1 MKECFLCSRDY
12 KNVKEE
18 MFGKGCLNQIYHFLN
33 ITKPK
38 ILKNKE
44 EYLYNQIATKLNME
58 KLSLEQK
65 QLLTDRYL
73 TLEYLKNTTYGD
85 FKEIENEIN
94 QDIINIRKYKLFDEL
109 KTTKKISLS
118 EAYKIYKENNK
129 FINKITELKQKKFID
144 EKDIVKFIIANFKII
159 FLTIKNKSQY
169 QKNMF
174 QEMQLAFWETVVVV
188 GNDYF
193 SYDLSAKLLQHSLE
207 KNPQDMIIEDEEII
221 EKIKQDDNFKNKM
234 NEIVNQ
240 YGKGCNSFEITDDD
254 KQGFTFDNSDLYFS
268 IHGVQVNLKARKNE
282 RDKWILDILL
292 HDRYDYTDFK
302 DFLQYYKDA
311 NSVQKSIFSS
321 TIYNLAYYSVM
332 FNVIK
337 EYEIK
342 INIDNY
348 IL

>member
-118 EAYKIYKENNK
+118 EA
-129 FINKITELKQKKFID
+129 
-144 EKDIVKFIIANFKII
+144 
-159 FLTIKNKSQY
+159 
-169 QKNMF
+169 
-174 QEMQLAFWETVVVV
+174 
-188 GNDYF
+188 
-193 SYDLSAKLLQHSLE
+193 
-207 KNPQDMIIEDEEII
+207 
-221 EKIKQDDNFKNKM
+221 
-234 NEIVNQ
+234 
-240 YGKGCNSFEITDDD
+240 
-254 KQGFTFDNSDLYFS
+254 
-268 IHGVQVNLKARKNE
+268 
-282 RDKWILDILL
+282 
-292 HDRYDYTDFK
+292 
-302 DFLQYYKDA
+302 
-311 NSVQKSIFSS
+311 
-321 TIYNLAYYSVM
+321 
-332 FNVIK
+332 
-337 EYEIK
+337 
-342 INIDNY
+342 
-348 IL
+348 